1 MCHIAEY
8 LRLGIL
14 EVEPK
19 TGLLV
24 PGISW
29 GSALRGAK
37 GGKMDRVVC
46 NKLIENVVLVRN

>member
-1 MCHIAEY
+1 MCHITEY
-8 LRLGIL
+8 LRSGIL

-24 PGISW
+24 PGVYW

-37 GGKMDRVVC
+37 GGEMDRVVC
-46 NKLIENVVLVRN
+46 NKLVKNAVLVRH